1 MRIEYTELFIK
12 DLKALKST
20 PYDGKIRSLC
30 FDAIP
35 QLTSWREIRHLK
47 KMEGYEH
54 YYRIKQGDYRIGIK
68 IEGNSLI
75 FMRVLHRKDV
85 YREFP

>member
-1 MRIEYTELFIK
+1 MRTEYTQHFLK

-20 PYDGKIRSLC
+20 PFYAKIQYLC
-30 FDAIP
+30 FESIP
-35 QLTSWREIRHLK
+35 LLPNWTHIEHLK
-47 KMEGYEH
+47 KMEGFKN

-68 IEGNSLI
+68 IEDDMVV

-85 YREFP
+85 YREFR

>member
-1 MRIEYTELFIK
+1 MRTEYTQPFLK

-20 PYDGKIRSLC
+20 PYYTKIKSLC
-30 FDAIP
+30 FDVIP
-35 QLTSWREIRHLK
+35 LLPNWTQIQHLK
-47 KMEGYEH
+47 KMEGFKH

-68 IEGNSLI
+68 IEGDLVI
-75 FMRVLHRKDV
+75 FMRVLHRKIV